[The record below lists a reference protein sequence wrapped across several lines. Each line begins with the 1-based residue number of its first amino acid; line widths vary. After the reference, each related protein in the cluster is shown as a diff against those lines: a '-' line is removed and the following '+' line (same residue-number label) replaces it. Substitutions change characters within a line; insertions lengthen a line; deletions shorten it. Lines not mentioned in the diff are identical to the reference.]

1 MERQTEPIS
10 HNHGTNL
17 QGHTDHVPKKADGL
31 EHIQSQADCSSKA
44 GGKVVSFT

>member
-1 MERQTEPIS
+1 MDSQTDG
-10 HNHGTNL
+10 HKHGTNL

-31 EHIQSQADCSSKA
+31 EHMQSQADYSNKGA